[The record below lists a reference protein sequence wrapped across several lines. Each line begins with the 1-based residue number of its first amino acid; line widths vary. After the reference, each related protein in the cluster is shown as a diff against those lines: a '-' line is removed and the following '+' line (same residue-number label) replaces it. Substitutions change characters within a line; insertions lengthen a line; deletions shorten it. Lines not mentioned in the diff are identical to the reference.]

1 MKEAAELP
9 LGKEWMF
16 VMSLW
21 QVWKSPTTESF
32 VWRAHLMLLTSTDVL
47 FWFEGQNALKPY
59 RSCRCFVRGSTC
71 AWPLDALSALAGTFN
86 PKPAHLIQSTCQGH
100 SWLSTG
106 PTENVRMCLAWL
118 KKTTMSAGARWHP
131 YTIPWHAALASFTCF
146 TCFTVLSKSP
156 WPKALMLSAFGL
168 KLPARSSLASQDS
181 QVQWNEVW
189 WSLCILMK
197 FMNLMV
203 GRFCVLSWMLCVL
216 TQCFA
221 WSLLRLVVIK
231 HEITWVRSPHAVL
244 LQNQEPCGSDNAMQL
259 NSTRGQFSSMCKQGL
274 LIL

>member
-21 QVWKSPTTESF
+21 KVWKSPTTESF
-32 VWRAHLMLLTSTDVL
+32 VWRAHLMLLTSIDVL

-100 SWLSTG
+100 SRLSTG

-118 KKTTMSAGARWHP
+118 KKIKKTTMSAGARWHP
-131 YTIPWHAALASFTCF
+131 YTIPWHAALARIGVSH
-146 TCFTVLSKSP
+146 VSLSYRSGPRPWCWAPSDSSCQWGAPWLPRIPRFSDMKS
-156 WPKALMLSAFGL
+156 
-168 KLPARSSLASQDS
+168 D
-181 QVQWNEVW
+181 EVCVF
-189 WSLCILMK
+189 LK

-259 NSTRGQFSSMCKQGL
+259 NSTRGQFNSMCKQGL